1 MSQLS
6 GYLFKTVFG
15 AIALVLF
22 LIVGLDVV
30 TAIIDEL
37 EDLRGAYTFIEAVY
51 YVVLTVPGR
60 MSEYIPLAC
69 LIGCLIGMGS
79 LASSSE
85 LVVMRAN
92 GMSLFSLANLALRPV
107 LVFIVFSWVLVE
119 LIAPQTEN
127 WAKTHKDLL
136 RLGSERSLVS
146 NSGLWHLEGNTFMH
160 FNVVQPGGVLYG
172 ALFFHFNEN
181 NELERRVSAR
191 RASFV
196 QGGWLL
202 EDVNEITFEASQITS
217 SEIRQREWDTEL
229 TPDSL
234 IFLINEPSQLAPSR
248 LIRYA
253 GYLEEQQI
261 DASSFW
267 LAFWQK
273 ALQPLA
279 IISLVLIALSFIFGP
294 LRSAT
299 MGYRVFIGVVV
310 GIAFQFAQNL
320 LGPGSLVYGFSPLL
334 AVAVPIAAC
343 AVVGMALLIRAR

>member
-6 GYLFKTVFG
+6 SYIFKTVFG
-15 AIALVLF
+15 AIVLVL
-22 LIVGLDVV
+22 LLVVGLDVV
-30 TAIIDEL
+30 SAIVDQL
-37 EDLRGAYTFIEAVY
+37 EDVRGDYTFLQAVY
-51 YVVLTVPGR
+51 YVMLTIPGR
-60 MSEYIPLAC
+60 ISEYVPLAC

-92 GMSLFSLANLALRPV
+92 GMSLFSLAGLALRPV
-107 LVFIVFSWVLVE
+107 IIFIVLSGLIVE
-119 LIAPQTEN
+119 FVAPHTEN

-172 ALFFHFNEN
+172 ALFFHFDD
-181 NELERRVSAR
+181 NELLKKRISAR

-196 QGGWLL
+196 QGKWLL
-202 EDVNEITFEASQITS
+202 EDVHVISFEQSEITSQ
-217 SEIRQREWDTEL
+217 EIRQRYWETEL
-229 TPDSL
+229 TPERL
-234 IFLINEPSQLAPSR
+234 VYLINEPSQLAPSQ
-248 LIRYA
+248 LFRYA
-253 GYLEEQQI
+253 EYLEGQQI
-261 DASSFW
+261 DASSFR

-273 ALQPLA
+273 SLQPFA
-279 IISLVLIALSFIFGP
+279 VISLMLIALSFIFGP

-299 MGYRVFIGVVV
+299 MGYRVFVGVIV

-320 LGPGSLVYGFSPLL
+320 LGPSSLVYGFNPLI
-334 AVAVPIAAC
+334 AVAVPIAIC
-343 AVVGMALLIRAR
+343 FIVGSFLLVRAR